1 MLSKSYDRQIAEIG
15 THCSNPRQRQMCGFT
30 LFALALGSFCIGTSE
45 FASMGILQLFS
56 RSLQITIP
64 QATNAITAYA
74 LGVVIGAPVVTLAAA
89 RLNRRTLLL
98 LLMAL
103 FVVGNALS
111 GLSANLAMFAV
122 ARFISGLPQGAYFG
136 AGAVV
141 ASYIMGPGRGGK
153 AFALVMMGLTVATI
167 VGSPLAT
174 FLGQT
179 IGWRNTY
186 LAVATASAVA
196 LAALWA
202 WVPATKELDGGPIM
216 QELGALRRFS
226 VWAMMLVAALGV
238 SSIFAIYTFVGP
250 LVTDVA
256 RIDSAW
262 VPLALAIF
270 GVGMTVGNYIGGKLA
285 DNFPAR
291 GLIVGFGVALIVLV
305 VLATFGSNLVVMMF
319 CLFGVGT
326 TMFVA
331 IPTIQVRMTTFAP
344 DAPTL
349 MGAMSL
355 AAFNV
360 SNALGAA
367 AAGFAVSFGFG
378 FLAAGWAGFGLTLA
392 GLAVF
397 GLTLP
402 RDKELVTA

>member
-1 MLSKSYDRQIAEIG
+1 
-15 THCSNPRQRQMCGFT
+15 MCGFT
-30 LFALALGSFCIGTSE
+30 LFSLALGSFCIGTSE

-56 RSLQITIP
+56 QSLEISIP
-64 QATNAITAYA
+64 EATNAITAYA
-74 LGVVIGAPVVTLAAA
+74 LGVVVGAPLVTLAAA

-98 LLMAL
+98 GLMAL
-103 FVVGNALS
+103 FVVGNV
-111 GLSANLAMFAV
+111 LSASAPNLAMFAI
-122 ARFISGLPQGAYFG
+122 ARFVSGLPQGAYFG

-141 ASYIMGPGRGGK
+141 ATYIMGPGRGGK

-167 VGSPLAT
+167 IGSPLAT

-186 LAVATASAVA
+186 LTVAAASAVS

-202 WVPATKELDGGPIM
+202 WVPTTPELDGGSIR
-216 QELGALRRFS
+216 QELKALRRFS

-250 LVTDVA
+250 FVTDVA
-256 RIDSAW
+256 MLDPEWIP
-262 VPLALAIF
+262 VALAIF
-270 GVGMTVGNYIGGKLA
+270 GIGMTVGNFIGGRLA
-285 DNFPAR
+285 DAYPAR
-291 GLIVGFGVALIVLV
+291 GLVLGFGIALV
-305 VLATFGSNLVVMMF
+305 VLAALATLGANIAVMMVG
-319 CLFGVGT
+319 LFGIGT
-326 TMFVA
+326 TMFIA
-331 IPTIQVRMTTFAP
+331 IPTVSVRMTKLAP

-360 SNALGAA
+360 SNAIGAA
-367 AAGFAVSFGFG
+367 AGGFTIGAGYGLLSVA
-378 FLAAGWAGFGLTLA
+378 WAGFCLTFA

-397 GLTLP
+397 AVTMP
-402 RDKELVTA
+402 RGRQLAAA

>member
-1 MLSKSYDRQIAEIG
+1 MLNKSYDGQIAAIG
-15 THCSNPRQRQMCGFT
+15 THCSDPKQRQMCGFT

-74 LGVVIGAPVVTLAAA
+74 LGVVIGAPIVTLAAA

-103 FVVGNALS
+103 FVVGNVLS

-186 LAVATASAVA
+186 LTVATASGVA

-250 LVTDVA
+250 FVTDVA
-256 RIDSAW
+256 KIDSAW

-360 SNALGAA
+360 SNAIGAA
-367 AAGFAVSFGFG
+367 AAGFAVSAGFG

-402 RDKELVTA
+402 RDQEVVTA